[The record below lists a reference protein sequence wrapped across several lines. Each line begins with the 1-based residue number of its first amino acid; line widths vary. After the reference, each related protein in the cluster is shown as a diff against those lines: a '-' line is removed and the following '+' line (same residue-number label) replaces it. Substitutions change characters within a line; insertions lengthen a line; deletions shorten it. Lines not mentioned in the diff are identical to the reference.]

1 MRFDVI
7 IRYVGLIL
15 LINAVF
21 MLISALVSIF
31 NNWDTGSYPLLLS
44 CAICAIAGIF
54 PLIFV
59 ERNVQIS
66 TKEGYVIVVGSWLL
80 SCVAGMLPYVLWG
93 GEFSFINA
101 WFESVSGFTTTGATI
116 LVDIEA
122 LPNGLLFWRSAT
134 HWIGGVGV
142 VLFSLVILPTLGRT
156 KAIMSN
162 VELSSLAKENF
173 RYRTQ
178 KILLILTVVYIG
190 LTLLQTLL
198 LKVAGMN
205 WFDSINHAFSTISTG
220 GFSTKNLSI
229 GAYNNIWIDIICI
242 IFMLIASIHF
252 GLIFSTFIR
261 NKNNIFRSEVVRFYV
276 LGIAAMIVCLMLNLK
291 FSGNYATFGE
301 ALRYSSFQ
309 VVSVISTTGFATAN
323 TNLWTPFAILVLIY
337 CGLQCGCAG
346 STTGG
351 LKADRILLLFKALKV
366 RIIQQQHPN
375 AVVRVKL
382 DGLSQENSLIS
393 SVTLYIVF
401 YVFLA
406 LVGGMLIS
414 LTGEDLMTSF
424 SAGYASLGNVGP
436 GFGKVGSVDNFSTL
450 SVFAKM
456 VCTMLMLLGRLEIF
470 GFIHLLFLHSW
481 R

>member
-7 IRYVGLIL
+7 IRYVGLVL

-21 MLISALVSIF
+21 MLISALISIF

-101 WFESVSGFTTTGATI
+101 WFESVSGFTTTGGTI
-116 LVDIEA
+116 LEDIEA
-122 LPNGLLFWRSAT
+122 LPDGLLFWRSAT

-156 KAIMSN
+156 KVIMSN

-178 KILLILTVVYIG
+178 KILMILTVVYVG

-198 LKVAGMN
+198 LKVAGMD

-220 GFSTKNLSI
+220 GFSTKNMSI

-261 NKNNIFRSEVVRFYV
+261 NKNNIYRSEVVRFYII
-276 LGIAAMIVCLMLNLK
+276 GIIAMIICTMLNLK
-291 FSGNYATFGE
+291 FSGNYETFGE
-301 ALRYSSFQ
+301 ALRYGSFQ
-309 VVSVISTTGFATAN
+309 IVSVISTTGFATAN
-323 TNLWTPFAILVLIY
+323 TNLWTPFAILILIY
-337 CGLQCGCAG
+337 CGFQCGCAG

-351 LKADRILLLFKALKV
+351 LKADRMLLLFKALKV

-393 SVTLYIVF
+393 TVTLYIVL
-401 YVFLA
+401 YLVLA
-406 LVGGMLIS
+406 LAGGLLIS
-414 LTGEDLMTSF
+414 LTGEDLLTSF
-424 SAGYASLGNVGP
+424 SASYASLGNVGP
-436 GFGKVGSVDNFSTL
+436 GFGKVGSVDNFASLT
-450 SVFAKM
+450 VFAKM

>member
-178 KILLILTVVYIG
+178 KILMILTVVYIG
-190 LTLLQTLL
+190 LTLLQTVL

>member
-7 IRYVGLIL
+7 IRYVGLV
-15 LINAVF
+15 LIFNAIF
-21 MLISALVSIF
+21 MLISALISIF
-31 NNWDTGSYPLLLS
+31 NNWDTGSYPLILS

-59 ERNVQIS
+59 ERNVQIT

-80 SCVAGMLPYVLWG
+80 SCIAGMLPYILWG

-101 WFESVSGFTTTGATI
+101 WFESVSGYTTTGSTI

-122 LPNGLLFWRSAT
+122 LPAGLLFWRSST
-134 HWIGGVGV
+134 HWLGGVGV
-142 VLFSLVILPTLGRT
+142 VLFSLVILPSLGRS
-156 KAIMSN
+156 KVIMSN

-190 LTLLQTLL
+190 LTILQTLL
-198 LKVAGMN
+198 LKIAGMN
-205 WFDSINHAFSTISTG
+205 WFDSVNHAFSTISTG
-220 GFSTKNLSI
+220 GFSTKNLSV
-229 GAYNNIWIDIICI
+229 GYFNNVWIDVICI
-242 IFMLIASIHF
+242 VFMTIASIHF

-261 NKNNIFRSEVVRFYV
+261 NKNNIFRSEVVRFYI
-276 LGIAAMIVCLMLNLK
+276 LGIIAMIVCLVLNLK
-291 FSGNYATFGE
+291 FSGNYDTFGE
-301 ALRYSSFQ
+301 ALRFGAFQ
-309 VVSVISTTGFATAN
+309 VTSVISTTGFATAN
-323 TNLWTPFAILVLIY
+323 TNLWPPFAILLLIY
-337 CGLQCGCAG
+337 CGFQCGCAG

-351 LKADRILLLFKALKV
+351 LKADRILLLFKAIRA

-375 AVVRVKL
+375 AIVRVKL

-401 YVFLA
+401 YLVLT
-406 LVGGMLIS
+406 LVGGLLIS
-414 LTGEDLMTSF
+414 LTGEDLLTSF
-424 SAGYASLGNVGP
+424 SSSYASMGNVGP
-436 GFGKVGSVDNFSTL
+436 GFGAVGSIDNYSSLT
-450 SVFAKM
+450 VFAKII
-456 VCTMLMLLGRLEIF
+456 CTMLMLFGRLEIF

>member
-190 LTLLQTLL
+190 LTLLQTVL

>member
-1 MRFDVI
+1 M
-7 IRYVGLIL
+7 
-15 LINAVF
+15 
-21 MLISALVSIF
+21 
-31 NNWDTGSYPLLLS
+31 
-44 CAICAIAGIF
+44 
-54 PLIFV
+54 
-59 ERNVQIS
+59 
-66 TKEGYVIVVGSWLL
+66 
-80 SCVAGMLPYVLWG
+80 
-93 GEFSFINA
+93 
-101 WFESVSGFTTTGATI
+101 
-116 LVDIEA
+116 
-122 LPNGLLFWRSAT
+122 
-134 HWIGGVGV
+134 
-142 VLFSLVILPTLGRT
+142 
-156 KAIMSN
+156 
-162 VELSSLAKENF
+162 
-173 RYRTQ
+173 
-178 KILLILTVVYIG
+178 ILTVVYIG
-190 LTLLQTLL
+190 LTLLQTVL